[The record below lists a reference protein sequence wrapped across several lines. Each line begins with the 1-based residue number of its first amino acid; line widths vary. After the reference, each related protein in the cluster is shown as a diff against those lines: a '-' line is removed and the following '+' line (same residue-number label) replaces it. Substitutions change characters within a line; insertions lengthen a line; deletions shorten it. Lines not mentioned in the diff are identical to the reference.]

1 MSLSFKYWLVVPDL
15 PIDSETISLIEA
27 LGIEKKHLRIKH
39 VKTIKA
45 VTEALLVYE

>member
-1 MSLSFKYWLVVPDL
+1 MVPDL
-15 PIDSETISLIEA
+15 PIDSETISLIKA
-27 LGIEKKHLRIKH
+27 LGIEKKYLKIKR